1 MSIWVFVCYFIISSS
16 SIIFLNYSQDILK
29 GQHTIGGPGEHNLIS
44 DYTQF
49 FIFCL
54 NHSHLQFIISHY
66 LIIHSES
73 LNKKNSHRFQPCRVW
88 FQRPCSGSHLSGY
101 GFNIQLFKFIHYY
114 VCIYILACMYKCA
127 HFLYTYI
134 HTYAHKCIYTHHYI
148 LYAQILYKHTKKG
161 CIKLQTLNYDCGIW
175 DLMSEL
181 WFKPCKILQGF

>member
-1 MSIWVFVCYFIISSS
+1 MSIWVFVCYFIIIIS

-73 LNKKNSHRFQPCRVW
+73 LNQKNSHRFQPCRVW

-114 VCIYILACMYKCA
+114 VCIYIYLHACINV
-127 HFLYTYI
+127 HIFYT
-134 HTYAHKCIYTHHYI
+134 HIYTHI
-148 LYAQILYKHTKKG
+148 HTNVYTHTTIFYMHKYCINIQKKVV
-161 CIKLQTLNYDCGIW
+161 LNHR
-175 DLMSEL
+175 L
-181 WFKPCKILQGF
+181 